1 MPWVAPLAG
10 VSAKPTGW
18 VRGYLDDLA
27 ALGLPPD
34 AQFVRMDGAAEVTF
48 FKTGVPLRQSSGG
61 GLYYPPCQIGRL
73 RNELVEPTPMVDLQ
87 RFSCSFSRLAVALLN
102 PSREYI
108 SAKSTPF
115 HMPFSIRVWIA
126 MGAGRDVSYH
136 GRAPKS
142 CIFGFVFR
150 TLDVKQCLLTHA
162 RLRGKQHQTELVAHC
177 DGPVV
182 ATIPES
188 AGFGCTPWQNFAP
201 SKRP

>member
-1 MPWVAPLAG
+1 
-10 VSAKPTGW
+10 
-18 VRGYLDDLA
+18 
-27 ALGLPPD
+27 
-34 AQFVRMDGAAEVTF
+34 
-48 FKTGVPLRQSSGG
+48 
-61 GLYYPPCQIGRL
+61 
-73 RNELVEPTPMVDLQ
+73 
-87 RFSCSFSRLAVALLN
+87 VALLN